1 MHTYIK
7 TISQLRKHIGEI
19 VVSYY
24 YHSSMD
30 SPKEGWHPDKDDDV
44 EFMWMFKL
52 LDDGE
57 NYKRNNPKES
67 IRHKTIMGINH
78 ICLVNNT
85 KFRYPDVSN
94 ETPHIMYPSW
104 GRRFDLINPQE
115 SSAQSYMRLATKD
128 EIKIFNKLTRKRR
141 ILGYD

>member
-7 TISQLRKHIGEI
+7 TINQLRKHIGEI

-24 YHSSMD
+24 YHGSMD
-30 SPKEGWHPDKDDDV
+30 SPGEGWNPDKDDDV

-52 LDDGE
+52 VDDGE
-57 NYKRNNPKES
+57 NYKRNSPKES
-67 IRHKTIMGINH
+67 IRYKTIMGINH

-85 KFRYPDVSN
+85 SFRYLDVSN
-94 ETPHIMYPSW
+94 ETPHIMYPSYT
-104 GRRFDLINPQE
+104 GKFDLINPQE
-115 SSAQSYMRLATKD
+115 SSAQTYMRLATKD

-141 ILGYD
+141 ILGHD

>member
-1 MHTYIK
+1 MYTYIR

-30 SPKEGWHPDKDDDV
+30 SPIEGWHPDKDDDV

-57 NYKRNNPKES
+57 NYGRYGSKEL
-67 IRHKTIMGINH
+67 IRHKTLYGLNY
-78 ICLVNNT
+78 ICMVNNT
-85 KFRYPDVSN
+85 TYKYPIVDN
-94 ETPHIMYPSW
+94 ITPHVMYHS
-104 GRRFDLINPQE
+104 GGDRFDLINPQE

-141 ILGYD
+141 ILGHD